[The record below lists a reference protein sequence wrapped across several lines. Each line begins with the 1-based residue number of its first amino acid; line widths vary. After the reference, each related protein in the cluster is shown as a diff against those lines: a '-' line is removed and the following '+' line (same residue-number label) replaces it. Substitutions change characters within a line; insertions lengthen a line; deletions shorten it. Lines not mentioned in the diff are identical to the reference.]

1 MGDRGGRGA
10 CGRSWGIK
18 YISVRAREGV
28 ILSRSADWFRKVG
41 GSLRNGRVETG
52 KSGGKCGLK
61 RVECDG
67 KVYVNWKLAVIT
79 EVHDMEVLGTSYA
92 ASLQPCNSVK

>member
-1 MGDRGGRGA
+1 M
-10 CGRSWGIK
+10 
-18 YISVRAREGV
+18 
-28 ILSRSADWFRKVG
+28 
-41 GSLRNGRVETG
+41 ETG